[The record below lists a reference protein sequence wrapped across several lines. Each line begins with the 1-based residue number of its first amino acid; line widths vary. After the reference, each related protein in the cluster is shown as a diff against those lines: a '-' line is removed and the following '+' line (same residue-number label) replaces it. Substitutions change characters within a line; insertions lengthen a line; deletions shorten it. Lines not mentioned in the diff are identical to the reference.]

1 MEQNKITWL
10 LNLLKKSLLALDQFA
25 SCFSSSF
32 VIFSIVIISLLAYES
47 FVSLKKWWTKAWC
60 NGMHL

>member
-10 LNLLKKSLLALDQFA
+10 LNLLKKSLLALDQFT

-47 FVSLKKWWTKAWC
+47 FVS
-60 NGMHL
+60 